1 MTPTPTKAGRVR
13 RAEQLLEGA
22 RNDDV
27 RCLAHGHT
35 FDDGR
40 REPVVVEK
48 VDGKLEVWCRQCA
61 DHYDEKITFGEMDV
75 CSAKTAAPRRTF
87 DALRTLW
94 PRQAVQTTR
103 HSVQTATGGGADEA
117 QDRND
122 STRWPAMSTQQTLT
136 GEEAQFE
143 EM

>member
-27 RCLAHGHT
+27 RCLAHGHS
-35 FDDGR
+35 FDDDGG

-61 DHYDEKITFGEMDV
+61 NYYDEKTHLRGAEPMKCDDCGTTEDV
-75 CSAKTAAPRRTF
+75 RRRPHSLAEAGRPDNPALCSTCDGRRS
-87 DALRTLW
+87 R
-94 PRQAVQTTR
+94 
-103 HSVQTATGGGADEA
+103 
-117 QDRND
+117 
-122 STRWPAMSTQQTLT
+122 
-136 GEEAQFE
+136 
-143 EM
+143 